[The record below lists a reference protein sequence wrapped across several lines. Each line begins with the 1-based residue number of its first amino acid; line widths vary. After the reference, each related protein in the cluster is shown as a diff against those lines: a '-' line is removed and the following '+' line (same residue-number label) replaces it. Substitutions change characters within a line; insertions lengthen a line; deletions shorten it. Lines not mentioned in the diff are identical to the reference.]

1 MKYYSEITKELYES
15 QDELLEAE
23 ANMLEANDIDHC
35 DGKCSQCTCD
45 SCDVEDDINTLDAE
59 EKEVLN
65 NKYNKPSKKE
75 LANKIEQ
82 TDTNLK
88 QAYAD
93 YKVAEQQVSELSKTY
108 LEAVDALLNPAKQAI
123 KDAEKAKYEA
133 IKEFNDMYGAYQVTY
148 TGARAAEEMLKTLK
162 DLDRA
167 DSLFDTLFTDNWMK
181 RWLF

>member
-23 ANMLEANDIDHC
+23 ADMLEANDIDHC

-45 SCDVEDDINTLDAE
+45 SCDAEDVEEDINTLDAK
-59 EKEVLN
+59 EKEVLD

-82 TDTNLK
+82 ADTTLK

-133 IKEFNDMYGAYQVTY
+133 IKEFNNMYGVYQITV
-148 TGARAAEEMLKTLK
+148 TGAKAADEFMRSMDKL
-162 DLDRA
+162 A
-167 DSLFDTLFTDNWMK
+167 SIHNSLFKTFGWP
-181 RWLF
+181 F